1 MPLAKTI
8 IKRDFPKVRKI
19 VDATE
24 TLNVTVLP
32 QDAATGR
39 KKDPEGCA
47 LVRACVRQRIAD
59 AAIIGIGYSYLIKG
73 DTAVRY
79 KTSAAVAREIT
90 SFDRHQDFAPGTDYK
105 LSKVS
110 EGSRLG
116 SRGDFKT
123 ATGPHNTKRTD
134 LPLAVH
140 KAPVHQTSN
149 VRVLR
154 GSSKTR

>member
-24 TLNVTVLP
+24 TLNITVLP
-32 QDAATGR
+32 QDAAQGR
-39 KKDPEGCA
+39 RKDPEGCA

-59 AAIIGIGYSYLIKG
+59 AAIIGIGYSYLIRG

-90 SFDRHQDFAPGTDYK
+90 SFDRHQDFAPGVAYK
-105 LSKVS
+105 LSKVGPS
-110 EGSRLG
+110 AQLG
-116 SRGDFKT
+116 SREKFKYSS
-123 ATGPHNTKRTD
+123 GPHTTTKKEH
-134 LPLAVH
+134 PIVH

-154 GSSKTR
+154 SPAKTR